1 MNVFLELHNSA
12 LYIYIT
18 FTSIIIN
25 IIEICKS
32 CITTTQ
38 LFSYYMKSAYFRKK
52 KNATQHQLRI
62 SLLDK
67 KMSSCHSR
75 RHIIHDSCV
84 WGAMY

>member
-18 FTSIIIN
+18 FTSIN

-32 CITTTQ
+32 CITTTE

-52 KNATQHQLRI
+52 KKCFAASAQNLIIRQENVIMPLSTAY
-62 SLLDK
+62 
-67 KMSSCHSR
+67 HS
-75 RHIIHDSCV
+75 
-84 WGAMY
+84 

>member
-52 KNATQHQLRI
+52 KCFAASAQNLIIRQENVIMPLSTAY
-62 SLLDK
+62 
-67 KMSSCHSR
+67 HS
-75 RHIIHDSCV
+75 
-84 WGAMY
+84 